1 MLNLRYKP
9 LSLHFNFKNH
19 MKHISFRTHHPFLYL
34 REYVW
39 TTAFLQHTVFF
50 NLSHT
55 RQNFPIKDKNKNKT
69 HTHLFFFTCVLFISL
84 EKSVKKIFSVLC
96 NCLDYTQGK
105 FYTTVYGR
113 VENV

>member
-19 MKHISFRTHHPFLYL
+19 MKHVSFRTHHPFLYL

-69 HTHLFFFTCVLFISL
+69 HTHLFFFYMCPFYLPWEIS
-84 EKSVKKIFSVLC
+84 KKNILSIM
-96 NCLDYTQGK
+96 
-105 FYTTVYGR
+105 
-113 VENV
+113 